1 MGGKCSKPTAVDD
14 SRESPVERRT
24 TRKASLNTGV
34 GRVGSSRRRDEA
46 ARFKDRADRADRAD
60 TNDVK
65 VMLIDKKVDNGYG
78 SNRYSDNH
86 RIESII
92 KIDDQAEMIK
102 NFNDQK
108 KKLDDQIMEKKKI
121 EKHEVTTVI
130 NHHHHSHP
138 AVERLP
144 KGLEG
149 EQVAAGW
156 PSWLAAV
163 AGEAIK
169 GWIPRRANTF
179 EKLNKIGQGT
189 YSNVYRA
196 RDVIH
201 DKVVALKK
209 VRFDNHD
216 PESVKFMAREIS
228 ILRRLNHPNV
238 IKLEG
243 LITSPTASS
252 LYLIFEYME
261 HDLVGLASLPG
272 VKFTEPQVKCY
283 MKQLLSGLEHCHSH
297 HVLHRDIKGSNLLI
311 DHEGVLKIA
320 DFGLASFF
328 DPNNIIPMTSRV
340 VTLWYRPPEL
350 LLGASHYE
358 VAVDLWSTG
367 CILGEL
373 FAGKPILPGKTEVEQ
388 LHRIFKLCGSPL
400 EDYWRKSKLPHSTV
414 FKPAQPYRRR
424 VAETFKDF
432 PASALGLMETLLSID
447 PAHRGTAA
455 SALSS
460 EFFTTQPL
468 ACDPSSLPK
477 YPPSKE
483 IDAKL
488 RDEEIRRQRAV
499 GGRDHRDDLGRSGR
513 KDSLSIPNNAN
524 SELDVSMQRRSLT
537 NTKGRSEISFPRKE
551 STFVIDP
558 PRQSQAASRDFLE
571 HQRKKVSHSGP
582 LVHGPAWVKVGKG
595 HDDPPRGSTRA
606 NLSTLS
612 GFVAS
617 RTVLPDDRRE
627 KSGPSQ
633 PGAAKHVGRFQE
645 GSYSELVSAGKQD
658 GRRNIHKNA
667 DSPQGGDGKATVR
680 EPNLHGRGHK
690 GNKIYVS
697 GPLLPSNNDVDQM
710 LKDHDRQIQEF
721 ARRTRHDKTKLSKAH
736 TQGMHAPD
744 NPTFF
749 SRLRA

>member
-34 GRVGSSRRRDEA
+34 GRVGSSRRRDEP

-92 KIDDQAEMIK
+92 KIEDQAEMIK

-201 DKVVALKK
+201 DK
-209 VRFDNHD
+209 
-216 PESVKFMAREIS
+216 
-228 ILRRLNHPNV
+228 
-238 IKLEG
+238 
-243 LITSPTASS
+243 
-252 LYLIFEYME
+252 

-272 VKFTEPQVKCY
+272 VKFTEPQVK
-283 MKQLLSGLEHCHSH
+283 
-297 HVLHRDIKGSNLLI
+297 
-311 DHEGVLKIA
+311 
-320 DFGLASFF
+320 
-328 DPNNIIPMTSRV
+328 
-340 VTLWYRPPEL
+340 W
-350 LLGASHYE
+350 
-358 VAVDLWSTG
+358 
-367 CILGEL
+367 EL

-524 SELDVSMQRRSLT
+524 SELDASMQRRSLT